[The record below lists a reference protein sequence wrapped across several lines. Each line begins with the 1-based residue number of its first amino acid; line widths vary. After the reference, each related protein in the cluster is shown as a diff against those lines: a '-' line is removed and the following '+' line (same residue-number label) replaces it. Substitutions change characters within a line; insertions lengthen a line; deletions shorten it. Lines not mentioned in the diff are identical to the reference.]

1 MSSDEKVILSQHP
14 CFNHHAGRWFTRLHL
29 PVATC
34 CNIKCRY
41 CSREYDCVNENS
53 PGTASRPLPPWLVL
67 KRVRNILNQDE
78 RIRVIGV
85 AGPGEPLA
93 SRETMDTLKRV
104 HKHYPHII
112 KCVST
117 NGLMLEDSLDQL
129 QSVGVKT
136 ITVTVNAVDPI
147 IGCKIYSYVF
157 YDNKPYYGFAGAKLL
172 LKKQLAG
179 IREAKKRGMLVKVNS
194 VLIPGINHHHLNQVA
209 IAVKEAGAFI
219 MNLIPFY
226 PQAELAFIPAAS
238 DSLIFGTRQ
247 ELEPIIRQTKQ
258 CRQCLVNYR

>member
-1 MSSDEKVILSQHP
+1 MTSDEKVILSQHP
-14 CFNHHAGRWFTRLHL
+14 CFNHKVSRWFTRLHL

-34 CNIKCRY
+34 CNIRCRY
-41 CSREYDCVNENS
+41 CSREYDCVNENR
-53 PGTASRPLPPWLVL
+53 PGVASRPLPPRHVL
-67 KRVRNILNQDE
+67 KSVYNILSQDE

-93 SRETMDTLKRV
+93 SNETIDALKRV
-104 HKHYPHII
+104 HERYPHII

-129 QSVGVKT
+129 ESVGVKT

-147 IGCKIYSYVF
+147 IGSKIYSAVF
-157 YDNKPYYGFAGAKLL
+157 YNNKPYQGIAGAKLL
-172 LKKQLAG
+172 LNKQLAG
-179 IREAKKRGMLVKVNS
+179 IREARKRGMLVKVNT

-219 MNLIPFY
+219 MNLVPFF
-226 PQAELAFIPAAS
+226 PQAEFTLLPATS
-238 DSLIFGTRQ
+238 DGVLDGAKH

-258 CRQCLVNYR
+258 NYQCFC